1 MGGVMRLS
9 KVTAL
14 YRPVG
19 PGQLQRI
26 IESGWMKFPERK
38 SRQRYF
44 YPMLDESFA
53 HHVAADWNVR
63 NSGVGYVTR
72 FKVERKFLEPY
83 PIYIVG
89 GPEHREYRIEADM
102 LARLNENIVGKIEV
116 ISVYGELPFSEDEAL
131 LTATLR

>member
-1 MGGVMRLS
+1 MRLS

-19 PGQLQRI
+19 PVQLQRI
-26 IESGWMKFPERK
+26 IESGWLKFPKRK
-38 SRQRYF
+38 ARQRYF

-53 HHVAADWNVR
+53 HHVAGDWNVR

-72 FKVERKFLEPY
+72 FKVERKFLETY

-89 GPEHREYRIEADM
+89 GPEHREYRIEAEM
-102 LARLNENIVGKIEV
+102 LEQLNDNIVGKIEV
-116 ISVYGELPFSEDEAL
+116 ISVYGEPPFSENEAFV
-131 LTATLR
+131 TAALR

>member
-1 MGGVMRLS
+1 MRLS
-9 KVTAL
+9 KVTTL

-19 PGQLQRI
+19 PVQLQRI
-26 IESGWMKFPERK
+26 IESGWTEFPERK
-38 SRQRYF
+38 ARQRYF

-72 FKVERKFLEPY
+72 FKVKRKFLEPY

-89 GPEHREYRIEADM
+89 GPEHREYRVEADS
-102 LARLNENIVGKIEV
+102 LASLNDNIVGKIEV
-116 ISVYGELPFSEDEAL
+116 ISVYGETPFSEEETL
-131 LTATLR
+131 LTVALR